1 MKFYVQVTVVRTT
14 VRKIEATNADEAADR
29 ARAAADVVR
38 VLGVTP
44 AWQPEEPSQPEV
56 ES

>member
-1 MKFYVQVTVVRTT
+1 MKFYVQVTVVRI
-14 VRKIEATNADEAADR
+14 KQLEIEAANADEAAER

-44 AWQPEEPSQPEV
+44 ATQPDDQGE
-56 ES
+56 

>member
-1 MKFYVQVTVVRTT
+1 MKFYVEVTIVRTET
-14 VRKIEATNADEAADR
+14 REIEATSEDEAAER

-44 AWQPEEPSQPEV
+44 AWQPDKPSQPK
-56 ES
+56 